1 MTSDPTKIRNISDT
15 ALWAAIYRADE
26 TARPDALF
34 RDPLAG
40 RLAGERGRAIRAALP
55 KRAQRAW
62 PWVTRTV
69 LFDRFITDAV
79 NSGVDLVLNLAA
91 GLDTRPY
98 RMPLPASLQ
107 WIEVDLPDLLDYKE
121 DLLKGERPN
130 CALERMRI
138 DLSDR
143 VSRQELFSIVGL
155 RAKRAFVITEGL
167 LIYLSPED
175 VAAFAEDVAKPPAFQ
190 RWLIDLA
197 SPGLLQL
204 LRKEIGSELDA
215 ANAPMKFGPEEGVD
229 FFRPHGWQPAE
240 VQSMIKTAAKIRR
253 LPLFMRLIALLP
265 ESPRPGQRP
274 WSGIC
279 LLERREPRA

>member
-1 MTSDPTKIRNISDT
+1 MTIRNISDT

-34 RDPLAG
+34 RDPLAAK
-40 RLAGERGRAIRAALP
+40 LAGERGRAIREALP

-79 NSGVDLVLNLAA
+79 KSGVDLVLNLAA

-98 RMPLPASLQ
+98 RMALPPSLQ

-143 VSRQELFSIVGL
+143 VSRQELFSIVSL

-167 LIYLSPED
+167 LIYLSPEE
-175 VAAFAEDVAKPPAFQ
+175 VAAFADDLAEPPAFN

-197 SPGLLQL
+197 SPGLLTML
-204 LRKEIGSELDA
+204 MNEIGSELDSA
-215 ANAPMKFGPEEGVD
+215 GAPMKFGPEEGVD
-229 FFRPHGWQPAE
+229 FFRPHGWQPVE
-240 VQSMIKTAAKIRR
+240 VQSMLKAAAKLGR
-253 LPLFMRLIALLP
+253 LPFGLRLVALLP
-265 ESPRPGQRP
+265 EAPRPGNRP
-274 WSGIC
+274 WSGAC
-279 LLERREPRA
+279 MLERRESRP

>member
-1 MTSDPTKIRNISDT
+1 VVTIRNISDT

-34 RDPLAG
+34 RDPLAA
-40 RLAGERGRAIRAALP
+40 RLAGERGRAIREALP

-79 NSGVDLVLNLAA
+79 KSGVDLVLNLAA

-98 RMPLPASLQ
+98 RMALPAALQ

-167 LIYLSPED
+167 LIYLSPES
-175 VAAFAEDVAKPPAFQ
+175 VAAFADDLAKPPAFS

-197 SPGLLQL
+197 SPGLLTML
-204 LRKEIGSELDA
+204 MKEIGSELDSA
-215 ANAPMKFGPEEGVD
+215 GAPMKFGPEEGVD
-229 FFRPHGWQPAE
+229 FFRPHGWQPVE
-240 VQSMIKTAAKIRR
+240 VQSMLKAAAKLGR
-253 LPLFMRLIALLP
+253 LPFGLRLFALLP
-265 ESPRPGQRP
+265 EAPRPGNRP
-274 WSGIC
+274 WSGAC
-279 LLERREPRA
+279 VLERCEPRP

>member
-1 MTSDPTKIRNISDT
+1 MTIRNISDT

-34 RDPLAG
+34 RDPLAA
-40 RLAGERGRAIRAALP
+40 RLAGERGRAIREALP

-79 NSGVDLVLNLAA
+79 KSGVDLVLNLAA

-98 RMPLPASLQ
+98 RMALPAALQ

-167 LIYLSPED
+167 LIYLSPES
-175 VAAFAEDVAKPPAFQ
+175 VAAFADDLAKPPAFS

-197 SPGLLQL
+197 SPGLLTML
-204 LRKEIGSELDA
+204 MKEIGSELDSA
-215 ANAPMKFGPEEGVD
+215 GAPMKFGPEEGVD
-229 FFRPHGWQPAE
+229 FFRPHGWQPVE
-240 VQSMIKTAAKIRR
+240 VQSMLKAAAKLGR
-253 LPLFMRLIALLP
+253 LPFGLRLFALLP
-265 ESPRPGQRP
+265 EAPRPGNRP
-274 WSGIC
+274 WSGAC
-279 LLERREPRA
+279 VLERSEPRP